1 MRRSILLALVVTA
14 SFGLS
19 GCDDN
24 SSVKG
29 VVKLDGTPV
38 EGATVTFVSEDG
50 NSTYIGVSD
59 ASGNFTLTSSTGGKK
74 GAPAGTYKVT
84 VVKGAKFSGDL
95 TPGGADA
102 MKNGQKEQAQAAAKG
117 KMGPAM
123 RPGAPGVGSGVKSEL
138 PELYATAKSTPLTVK
153 VPLDTQPVV
162 LDLKSK

>member
-74 GAPAGTYKVT
+74 
-84 VVKGAKFSGDL
+84 
-95 TPGGADA
+95 
-102 MKNGQKEQAQAAAKG
+102 
-117 KMGPAM
+117 
-123 RPGAPGVGSGVKSEL
+123 RGSGRHLQGYRCQRGEVQRGPHPRGRGRHEKRTEGTGSGGGKGENGTGH
-138 PELYATAKSTPLTVK
+138 EAGGTRRRIGRK
-153 VPLDTQPVV
+153 VRVA
-162 LDLKSK
+162 